1 MISLPPL
8 DARRSFSKKNT
19 SSYSLNAKRGFTLIE
34 LLVVIGILTVLFA
47 IVLIAVNPGR
57 QFAQANNT
65 QRRSDV
71 NAILNAIHQYGAS
84 NKGVLPSGIG
94 TSATPI
100 CKAGGTVTCAGG
112 VDLCTTLVPIYLADL
127 PKDPKSTVGIVDPTA
142 NGPCAATT
150 LGYIS
155 GYTVLNTG
163 LAGGN
168 RITVAAT
175 GEDEGAGTFSISVTR

>member
-71 NAILNAIHQYGAS
+71 NAILNAIHQYAAAK
-84 NKGVLPSGIG
+84 KGVLPTGID
-94 TSATPI
+94 TTERELCMPAAT
-100 CKAGGTVTCAGG
+100 CGTVPPLAAASDTVNICA
-112 VDLCTTLVPIYLADL
+112 DLVPDYLAAL
-127 PKDPKSTVGIVDPTA
+127 PTDPQSSNYGTKYSVKSTGA
-142 NGPCAATT
+142 
-150 LGYIS
+150 L
-155 GYTVLNTG
+155 
-163 LAGGN
+163 GGN
-168 RITVAAT
+168 RITVRALT
-175 GEDEGAGTFSISVTR
+175 PEISETISVTR

>member
-71 NAILNAIHQYGAS
+71 NAILNAIHQYAAAK
-84 NKGVLPSGIG
+84 KGVLPTGID
-94 TSATPI
+94 TTERELCMPAAT
-100 CKAGGTVTCAGG
+100 CGTVPPLAAASDTVNICA
-112 VDLCTTLVPIYLADL
+112 DLVPDYLAAL
-127 PKDPKSTVGIVDPTA
+127 PTDPQSSVPFVNCTSNYGTKYSVKSTGA
-142 NGPCAATT
+142 
-150 LGYIS
+150 L
-155 GYTVLNTG
+155 
-163 LAGGN
+163 GGN
-168 RITVAAT
+168 RITVRALT
-175 GEDEGAGTFSISVTR
+175 PEISETISVTR